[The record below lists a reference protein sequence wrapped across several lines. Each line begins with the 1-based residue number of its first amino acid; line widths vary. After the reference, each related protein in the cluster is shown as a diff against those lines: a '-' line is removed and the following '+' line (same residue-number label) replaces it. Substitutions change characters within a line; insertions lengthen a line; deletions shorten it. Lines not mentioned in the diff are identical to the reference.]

1 MMRKIDFIR
10 YSVIALIVV
19 LTLGACERPKEKA
32 IGYDHVITVV
42 CDEGNWEACEP
53 ILAQTLGKVY
63 QTPPTETLYT
73 FQRISPNDLNTNILN
88 KNLMILTRLEEKSGV
103 TPQVRSMLPD
113 STINNMRRN
122 PKGYYQQ
129 GDAYATGQA
138 LVVVIGKN
146 LADLR
151 NRLEINQDQIFNFI
165 EKKMFERNSA
175 FIYRSGEQFELAE
188 KYYNQYG
195 FYLRMMHDYVEIE
208 NRPKD
213 NILWLGRDFPYR
225 WLVVSWATPTDST
238 LGYQL
243 DNLLTNT
250 FGKKLKDVKLNR
262 DYLISEPIWF
272 KQYST
277 YKYYGLWE
285 SKSEVK
291 GGPFIAYGFYEPVK
305 DRIYLISGIVHAP
318 EKAKMPYIRQ
328 METIIRTFDTEIFEV
343 D

>member
-1 MMRKIDFIR
+1 MRNLQ
-10 YSVIALIVV
+10 VIHHAIFALLVV
-19 LTLGACERPKEKA
+19 LTFGTCERPKEKA

-42 CDEGNWEACEP
+42 CDERNWAACEP

-113 STINNMRRN
+113 STLSNMRKN

-138 LVVVIGKN
+138 LIVVVGKT

-165 EKKMFERNSA
+165 EQKMYERNTA

-188 KYYNQYG
+188 KYYDQYG

-213 NILWLGRDFPYR
+213 KIVWLGRDFPYR
-225 WLVVSWATPTDST
+225 WLTVSWAAPSDST
-238 LGYQL
+238 LEYQL
-243 DNLLTNT
+243 NELLTDT
-250 FGKKLKDVKLNR
+250 FGKKTKRCETESGLSNIRV
-262 DYLISEPIWF
+262 YL
-272 KQYST
+272 
-277 YKYYGLWE
+277 
-285 SKSEVK
+285 V
-291 GGPFIAYGFYEPVK
+291 
-305 DRIYLISGIVHAP
+305 
-318 EKAKMPYIRQ
+318 
-328 METIIRTFDTEIFEV
+328 
-343 D
+343 